1 MGLTFLLN
9 MPWQITCGKSSA
21 KEVLVN
27 DEGASTST
35 ALSAKTDDWLK
46 WDGNTRFLIKPVA
59 FSAGVDERRAPRSLA
74 LVMAIETSL
83 SSGSASIN
91 ARTAPRDTSLIFA
104 PALLMTSYRAF
115 SMAFLTPE
123 SEVLDPVTNSAIN
136 GSIRGVKVMRVPSAF
151 AARVLKTS
159 LEVSANDLANVRC
172 SCGKKGL
179 RNVGIFS
186 RRLFKV
192 NKTAA
197 LTSTE
202 RSEAARMS
210 GPTREVVKGLRESP
224 LVRSTM
230 SEMASAACVLCSGV
244 PCRRSQCLIMK

>member
-136 GSIRGVKVMRVPSAF
+136 GSIRGVKVMRVPSA
-151 AARVLKTS
+151 
-159 LEVSANDLANVRC
+159 
-172 SCGKKGL
+172 KKGL